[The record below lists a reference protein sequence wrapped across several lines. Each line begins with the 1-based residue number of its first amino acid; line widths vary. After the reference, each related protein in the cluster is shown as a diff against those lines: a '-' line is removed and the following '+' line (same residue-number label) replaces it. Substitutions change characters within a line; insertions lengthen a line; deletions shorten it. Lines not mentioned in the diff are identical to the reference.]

1 MAVIGVDVGGTKM
14 VAGVSVAGS
23 RLEAVV
29 RAATPP
35 RQEDLVEGLVALVLD
50 AVAASPEQVQAVG
63 VGVPSLID
71 RASGHV
77 LMSVNAELA
86 DLALRPLLQERL
98 GLPVAVDNDGN
109 LAVLAEQRAGAA
121 RGRQNVALL
130 TLGTGIGGGL
140 VLDGEVYRGG
150 RGTGAESRAT
160 SPSQADGPPCQGHC
174 PNHGCLETYVS
185 GTAIAREAGGRDAP
199 TVARLAEEGD
209 PEAAAV
215 LERAGIWLGV
225 GLAALAN
232 VLNPDVFV
240 IGGGVGEIGERI
252 LVPARAELAA
262 RALPPNA
269 DVPVLGAA
277 FGNQAGMVGG
287 AMLARS
293 LLAAEVAD

>member
-14 VAGVSVAGS
+14 AAGVSVAGS

-35 RQEDLVEGLVALVLD
+35 HQEDLVEGLVALVLD
-50 AVAASPEQVQAVG
+50 AVAASPEPVRAVG

-86 DLALRPLLQERL
+86 GLALRPLLQERL

-150 RGTGAESRAT
+150 RGTGAELGHIT
-160 SPSQADGPPCQGHC
+160 VQADGPPCQGHC
-174 PNHGCLETYVS
+174 PNHGCLETFVS

-199 TVARLAEEGD
+199 TVARLADEGD

-215 LERAGIWLGV
+215 LERAGRWLGV
-225 GLAALAN
+225 GLATLAN

-240 IGGGVGEIGERI
+240 IGGGVGEVGERI

-269 DVPVLGAA
+269 DAPVLAAA

-293 LLAAEVAD
+293 LLAAGGTD

>member
-14 VAGVSVAGS
+14 AAGVSVAGS

-35 RQEDLVEGLVALVLD
+35 HQEDLVEGLVALVLD
-50 AVAASPEQVQAVG
+50 AVAASPEPVRAVG

-86 DLALRPLLQERL
+86 GLALRALLQERL

-150 RGTGAESRAT
+150 RGTGAELGHIT
-160 SPSQADGPPCQGHC
+160 VQADGPPCQGHC
-174 PNHGCLETYVS
+174 PNHGCLETFVS

-199 TVARLAEEGD
+199 TVARLADEGD
-209 PEAAAV
+209 SEAAAV
-215 LERAGIWLGV
+215 LERAGRWLGV

-240 IGGGVGEIGERI
+240 IGGGVGEVGERI

-269 DVPVLGAA
+269 DAPVLAAA

-293 LLAAEVAD
+293 LLAAGGTD